1 MQENQ
6 ASEIK
11 PEYAEIVAGELTRA
25 YLPDQD
31 AASEFMTRCMIDH
44 AAEIPGMTTGDRNR
58 LFVQE
63 AFRAGAAAMFNML
76 SPVIDLAK
84 LEQIAPAAGE

>member
-1 MQENQ
+1 MAENQ

-11 PEYAEIVAGELTRA
+11 PEYAEIVARELCKA
-25 YLPDQD
+25 YFTDQD

-58 LFVQE
+58 LFVRE
-63 AFRAGAAAMFNML
+63 AFTAGAAAMFNML
-76 SPVIDLAK
+76 SVVIDLAK
-84 LEQIAPAAGE
+84 LERIAPQE